1 MEPLTLTTELR
12 TNTGKGPAR
21 RLRAQGLIPGVFYG
35 RAAEATGIAVTPKAL
50 TQALSTPYRR
60 NTLLQLELAGQKRL
74 AMVKELQ
81 IHPVSRKVLHV
92 DLYEVALDRP
102 VRALVPFATE
112 GRAKGVVAGGELY
125 VVFRDLPVRAAP
137 DKIPDV
143 IKVDVTNLELGDAVR
158 VKDLALPPGV
168 EVVLDAERSVTYCAE
183 PRKLA
188 PEEDE
193 TKPAAAEG
201 AAAAAAPG
209 AAAPAGTA
217 PAAPTKDK

>member
-12 TNTGKGPAR
+12 ADTGKGPAR
-21 RLRAQGLIPGVFYG
+21 RLRAKGLIPGVFYG
-35 RAAEATGIAVTPKAL
+35 PNAKATGIAVTPKAL

-60 NTLLQLELAGQKRL
+60 NTLLQLEVGGAKHL

-81 IHPVSRKVLHV
+81 VHPVSRKVVHV

-102 VRALVPFATE
+102 VQALVPFAHE

-125 VVFRDLPVRAAP
+125 VVFRDLPVRTTP

-158 VKDLALPPGV
+158 VKDLALAPGV
-168 EVVLDAERSVTYCAE
+168 EVVLEPERSVVYCAE

-201 AAAAAAPG
+201 AAAPAAGG
-209 AAAPAGTA
+209 AAAPAAGA
-217 PAAPTKDK
+217 PAAPAKEK